1 MFFHHQLALD
11 LTKEIYD
18 EDNKK
23 KLKASD
29 IDYILL
35 SELVLG
41 YIETIYTELKFA
53 MLKIAYSL
61 NNLNKMI

>member
-41 YIETIYTELKFA
+41 YIETT
-53 MLKIAYSL
+53 
-61 NNLNKMI
+61 